1 MRHMVVE
8 KSRLTPRRAR
18 GVKPRGGNV
27 PRRGKPL
34 DRLTKKQVEVLR
46 FIREY
51 VAAHEYAPS
60 YREIASGLGVTSPAT
75 VFEHIQSLKE
85 KGYLDAERSARSLEL
100 SQKVAL
106 LAKAVLLPL
115 AGRIAAGAPIEAI
128 QEHEEI
134 AIPVELLP
142 NLNCFCLEVKGESM
156 VDDGILDGDYVVV
169 ERNFYPR
176 NGDVVVALLDNEYAT
191 LKRYYRE
198 RDRIRLQ
205 PANRRLKPL
214 YAKNPA
220 IQGIVRAVLR
230 RY

>member
-1 MRHMVVE
+1 ME
-8 KSRLTPRRAR
+8 KFPLNKAL
-18 GVKPRGGNV
+18 GVKKPYA
-27 PRRGKPL
+27 GKKN
-34 DRLTKKQVEVLR
+34 RLTKKQAEVLR
-46 FIREY
+46 FVREY

-60 YREIASGLGVTSPAT
+60 YREIAEGLGVSSPAT
-75 VFEHIQSLKE
+75 IFEHIRSLKA
-85 KGYLDAERSARSLEL
+85 KKFLGAERAARSLEL
-100 SQKVAL
+100 SRKVAM

-128 QEHEEI
+128 QEREEI

-142 NLNCFCLEVKGESM
+142 NLNCFCLHVKGDSM
-156 VDDGILDGDYVVV
+156 VDDGIMDGDYVVV

-176 NGDVVVALLDNEYAT
+176 NGDVVVALLENQYAT

-198 RDRIRLQ
+198 KDRIRLQ
-205 PANRRLKPL
+205 PANRRMKPL
-214 YAKNPA
+214 YVKNPA